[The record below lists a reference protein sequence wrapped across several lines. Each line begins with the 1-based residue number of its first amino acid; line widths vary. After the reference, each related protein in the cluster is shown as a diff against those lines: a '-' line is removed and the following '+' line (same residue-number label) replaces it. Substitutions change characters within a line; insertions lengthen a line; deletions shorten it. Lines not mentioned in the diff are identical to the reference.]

1 MNAMNLIT
9 AKSIVPVVVIED
21 AAKALPLARTLF
33 DAGIQSIEITLR
45 TDAAMNALETITRA
59 STGLVVGA
67 GSVVSP
73 EQLIRVQAAGA
84 DFAVSPGSTSRL
96 LDEAEK
102 QSFPFVPGAATASEV
117 MNLLDRGYTLQKFFP
132 AEPLGGLAMIQA
144 LAAPIRSVRF
154 FPTGGINAPLAATY
168 LRDPSIHCLGG
179 SWFVPKAAL
188 AAGDFETIARLAK
201 EAQSVALSAA
211 E

>member
-1 MNAMNLIT
+1 MNAMNLIA

-21 AAKALPLARTLF
+21 AAKALPLAQTLF

-45 TDAAMNALETITRA
+45 TDAAMEALETITRA

-84 DFAVSPGSTSRL
+84 DFAVSPGSNSRL
-96 LDEAEK
+96 LDEAER
-102 QSFPFVPGAATASEV
+102 QSFPLVPGAATASEV

-132 AEPLGGLAMIQA
+132 AEALGGLAMIQA

-154 FPTGGINAPLAATY
+154 FPTGGINASLAATY
-168 LRDPSIHCLGG
+168 FADASIHCLGG

-201 EAQSVALSAA
+201 EAQSIALSAA